1 MYSKYKIIVWINLD
15 YIWMAPRL
23 KRIGNKLL
31 IPESQILFYTLLPT
45 SQVWIIFIIL
55 DPSYFQRLY

>member
-1 MYSKYKIIVWINLD
+1 
-15 YIWMAPRL
+15 MAPRL

-45 SQVWIIFIIL
+45 SQVCIIFNIL
-55 DPSYFQRLY
+55 DPPYFQRFY